1 MGYLWDSHSGRRAQR
16 NIGWNDKGI
25 RLCFPQLTPS
35 SSLSHPQSL
44 MEPLH
49 PWRSSG
55 GPFSVAWAAGG
66 VYVCCVHV
74 SSQPQQE
81 LQLALV
87 VCLCAQPCI
96 PCCCGTSLTYHIA
109 SWAPDSWFQYPS
121 QQQAHPGGMPPT
133 QHLPPFSSWQQW
145 QHSWE
150 TLLLTH
156 IAKCTLGITVTWVC
170 YL

>member
-1 MGYLWDSHSGRRAQR
+1 MFSSTDPPALLSLVHKASWSP
-16 NIGWNDKGI
+16 
-25 RLCFPQLTPS
+25 FTPEGPVVV
-35 SSLSHPQSL
+35 LSV
-44 MEPLH
+44 
-49 PWRSSG
+49 WRG
-55 GPFSVAWAAGG
+55 QQEVR
-66 VYVCCVHV
+66 VYCVHV

-87 VCLCAQPCI
+87 LCLCAQPCI

-156 IAKCTLGITVTWVC
+156 IAKCTLGITVT
-170 YL
+170 

>member
-1 MGYLWDSHSGRRAQR
+1 MFSSTD
-16 NIGWNDKGI
+16 
-25 RLCFPQLTPS
+25 PQLF
-35 SSLSHPQSL
+35 SLSSTKPHGAPS
-44 MEPLH
+44 PLKVQ
-49 PWRSSG
+49 WWS
-55 GPFSVAWAAGG
+55 FQCG
-66 VYVCCVHV
+66 VGSRRCVCVCCVHV
-74 SSQPQQE
+74 SSQPQQD

-145 QHSWE
+145 QHSWQ

-156 IAKCTLGITVTWVC
+156 IAKCTLGITVT
-170 YL
+170 